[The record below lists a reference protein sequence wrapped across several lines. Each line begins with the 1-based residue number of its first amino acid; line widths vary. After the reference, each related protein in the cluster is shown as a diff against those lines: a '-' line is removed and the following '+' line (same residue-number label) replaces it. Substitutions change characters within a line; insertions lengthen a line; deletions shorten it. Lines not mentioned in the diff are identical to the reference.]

1 MNSQDI
7 QQSLTLLRELYKK
20 DQEWLAEQKKSEI
33 YNANRFNPF
42 RFLRKDELGL
52 SGILAFFLN
61 PKETHGQGDIFLNSF
76 LKKLNLHRFLSY
88 DDIEVDVEKSTGKK
102 RRHDIFIQ
110 GKLKG
115 KLQWVFS
122 IENKLNW
129 ASEQKDQLQDYLS
142 DLKGYDVGNN
152 YFLMFLPVES
162 YEPTSIRPKEWQEET
177 KRGNAIVWDANL
189 IVEWLDDVIILA
201 PEIQSFT
208 KFFIQYLKEIVM
220 GENKNS
226 SNLANAIVNDP
237 RTVKM
242 SIDILNSKTD
252 ILSLLIEKL
261 TNDIK
266 EKFLFLDR
274 STEWE
279 FISNLNGIEK
289 KEFCPI
295 YLTRRDKWNE
305 FSLAIEFEY
314 ANFKNLFFGICY
326 EFDPNQTKNEEIKAK
341 LALYEK
347 LFSNLPEKFRK
358 VRSENDGWFAYWQY
372 FSGNLKN
379 WDGETWAKIPSGQLA
394 DEIWQE
400 IEPLCKAVTQLD
412 YSSF

>member
-1 MNSQDI
+1 MNNQDI

-52 SGILAFFLN
+52 SAILAFFLN
-61 PKETHGQGDIFLNSF
+61 PKETHGQGDVFLNSF
-76 LKKLNLHRFLSY
+76 LKKLNLYHFLAY
-88 DDIEVDVEKSTGKK
+88 DDVEITVEKSTGTK

-115 KLQWVFS
+115 RLQWVLS

-129 ASEQKDQLQDYLS
+129 AGEQKDQLKDYLS
-142 DLKGYDVGNN
+142 DLKSYGVGNN

-162 YEPTSIRPKEWQEET
+162 YDPISVKPEDWQQEV
-177 KRGNAIVWDANL
+177 KNGNAIVWDANL
-189 IVEWLDDVIILA
+189 IMDWLNDVIIIA

-208 KFFIQYLKEIVM
+208 KFFIQYLKEVVM

-226 SNLANAIVNDP
+226 SNLANAIINDP
-237 RTVKM
+237 RTIKM

-252 ILSLLIEKL
+252 ILSLLIQKL
-261 TNDIK
+261 MNDIK
-266 EKFLFLDR
+266 EKFSSLER
-274 STEWE
+274 SLEWE
-279 FISNLNGIEK
+279 FNLNLDGIEK
-289 KEFCPI
+289 KEFCPMYI
-295 YLTRRDKWNE
+295 IRKDKWNE
-305 FSLAIEFEY
+305 FTIYIEFEY
-314 ANFKNLFFGICY
+314 ANFKNLHFGICY
-326 EFDPNQTKNEEIKAK
+326 EFDPNQTKNKEINAK

-347 LFSNLPEKFRK
+347 LFSNLPEEFRK
-358 VRSENDGWFAYWQY
+358 ERTPNDGWCAYWQY
-372 FSGNLKN
+372 FNDNLKN

-394 DEIWQE
+394 DEIWEE
-400 IEPLCKAVTQLD
+400 IKPLCIAVTQLE
-412 YSSF
+412 YSH